1 VSYLNLNESAQMV
14 KFYQGLKSKIKDK
27 ILYINS
33 CPETLNE
40 MIEQATKIDN
50 YLYKQKLENQ

>member
-1 VSYLNLNESAQMV
+1 LNESAQMV